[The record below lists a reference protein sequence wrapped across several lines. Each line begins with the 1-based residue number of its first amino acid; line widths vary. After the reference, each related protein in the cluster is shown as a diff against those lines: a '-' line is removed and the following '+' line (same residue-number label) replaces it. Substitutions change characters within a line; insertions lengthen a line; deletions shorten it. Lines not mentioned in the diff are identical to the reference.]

1 MSSIALWF
9 RIIRPQTLFASLCP
23 VLVGLIVT
31 HMLIGPTGS
40 LARLT
45 AVLTAVS
52 ALALQVL
59 SNLIN
64 DYYDYKRGTDKQ
76 GRVGFKRALAEG
88 TVSEKAMLTAC
99 CVALIVAVASGA
111 FLCYIG
117 GWPIVAIGATSLL
130 FAWLYTATPYS
141 LSYLGIADIVCFL
154 FYGPVAT
161 VGTAW
166 LQTGRFSLT
175 ALLLGCVCGCVA
187 VCVLATNN
195 IRDIED
201 DRAVGKR
208 TFPVRF
214 GKNAARVGVALMLV
228 GAEAFALLA
237 LKGCPSVWLMLVPFG
252 VSVFLYVR
260 LLKAQGAQ
268 YNLCLFRFGL
278 LNACYVLAALAAVAL

>member
-1 MSSIALWF
+1 MQKIKLWF
-9 RIIRPQTLFASLCP
+9 GICRPRTLFASICP
-23 VLVGLIVT
+23 VLMGFIAVGGMPRPVVATVT
-31 HMLIGPTGS
+31 LFCG
-40 LARLT
+40 
-45 AVLTAVS
+45 VS
-52 ALALQVL
+52 LQVL

-64 DYYDYKRGTDKQ
+64 DYYDFRRGSDKA
-76 GRVGFKRALAEG
+76 GRVGPSRALAEG
-88 TVSEKAMLTAC
+88 LVAEVQMRRACLIALGLSVAEGIYLVLT
-99 CVALIVAVASGA
+99 
-111 FLCYIG
+111 G
-117 GWPIVAIGATSLL
+117 GWVILAIGVLSIF
-130 FAWLYTATPYS
+130 FAWIYTATPHS

-175 ALLLGCVCGCVA
+175 ALMLGCVCGCVA

-214 GKNAARVGVALMLV
+214 GKNAARVGVALMLM

-237 LKGCPSVWLMLVPFG
+237 LKGSSSVWLMLVPFG

>member
-1 MSSIALWF
+1 MQKIKLWF
-9 RIIRPQTLFASLCP
+9 GICRPRTLFASICP
-23 VLVGLIVT
+23 VLMGFIAVGGMPRPVVAAVT
-31 HMLIGPTGS
+31 LLCG
-40 LARLT
+40 
-45 AVLTAVS
+45 VS
-52 ALALQVL
+52 LQVL

-64 DYYDYKRGTDKQ
+64 DYYDFRRGSDKA
-76 GRVGFKRALAEG
+76 GRVGPSRALAEG
-88 TVSEKAMLTAC
+88 LVAEVQMRRACLIALGLSVAEGIYLVLT
-99 CVALIVAVASGA
+99 
-111 FLCYIG
+111 G
-117 GWPIVAIGATSLL
+117 GWVILAIGVLSIF
-130 FAWLYTATPYS
+130 FAWIYTATPHS

-161 VGTAW
+161 VGSAW

-175 ALLLGCVCGCVA
+175 ALMLGCVCGCVA

-237 LKGCPSVWLMLVPFG
+237 LKGSPSVWLMLVPFG

>member
-1 MSSIALWF
+1 
-9 RIIRPQTLFASLCP
+9 
-23 VLVGLIVT
+23 
-31 HMLIGPTGS
+31 
-40 LARLT
+40 
-45 AVLTAVS
+45 
-52 ALALQVL
+52 VL
-59 SNLIN
+59 SI
-64 DYYDYKRGTDKQ
+64 
-76 GRVGFKRALAEG
+76 F
-88 TVSEKAMLTAC
+88 
-99 CVALIVAVASGA
+99 
-111 FLCYIG
+111 
-117 GWPIVAIGATSLL
+117 
-130 FAWLYTATPYS
+130 FAWIYTATPHS

-237 LKGCPSVWLMLVPFG
+237 LKGCPSVWLVLVPFG

>member
-1 MSSIALWF
+1 MQKIKLWF
-9 RIIRPQTLFASLCP
+9 GICRPRTLFASICP
-23 VLVGLIVT
+23 VLMGFIAVGGMPRPVVATVT
-31 HMLIGPTGS
+31 LLCG
-40 LARLT
+40 
-45 AVLTAVS
+45 VS
-52 ALALQVL
+52 LQVL

-64 DYYDYKRGTDKQ
+64 DYYDFRRGSDKA
-76 GRVGFKRALAEG
+76 GRVGPSRALAEG
-88 TVSEKAMLTAC
+88 LVAEVQMRRACLIALGLSVAEGIYLVLT
-99 CVALIVAVASGA
+99 
-111 FLCYIG
+111 G
-117 GWPIVAIGATSLL
+117 GWVILAIGVLSIF
-130 FAWLYTATPYS
+130 FAWIYTATPHS

-175 ALLLGCVCGCVA
+175 ALMLGCVCGCVA

-237 LKGCPSVWLMLVPFG
+237 LKGCPSVWLVLVPFG

-278 LNACYVLAALAAVAL
+278 LNACYVLAALATVAL

>member
-1 MSSIALWF
+1 MQKIKLWF
-9 RIIRPQTLFASLCP
+9 GICRPRTLFASICP
-23 VLVGLIVT
+23 VLMGFIAVGGMPRPVVAAVT
-31 HMLIGPTGS
+31 LLCG
-40 LARLT
+40 
-45 AVLTAVS
+45 VS
-52 ALALQVL
+52 LQVL

-64 DYYDYKRGTDKQ
+64 DYYDFRRGSDKA
-76 GRVGFKRALAEG
+76 GRVGPSRALAEG
-88 TVSEKAMLTAC
+88 LVAEVQMRRACLIALGLSVAEGIYLVLT
-99 CVALIVAVASGA
+99 
-111 FLCYIG
+111 G
-117 GWPIVAIGATSLL
+117 GWVILAIGVLSIF
-130 FAWLYTATPYS
+130 FAWIYTATPHS

-237 LKGCPSVWLMLVPFG
+237 LKGSPSVWLMLVPFG

>member
-1 MSSIALWF
+1 MQKIKLWF
-9 RIIRPQTLFASLCP
+9 GICRPRTLFASICP
-23 VLVGLIVT
+23 VLMGFITVGGMPRPVVATVT
-31 HMLIGPTGS
+31 LLCG
-40 LARLT
+40 
-45 AVLTAVS
+45 VS
-52 ALALQVL
+52 LQVL

-64 DYYDYKRGTDKQ
+64 DYYDYRRGSDKA
-76 GRVGFKRALAEG
+76 GRVGPSRALAEG
-88 TVSEKAMLTAC
+88 LVTEVQMRRACLIALGLSVAEGIYLVLT
-99 CVALIVAVASGA
+99 
-111 FLCYIG
+111 G
-117 GWPIVAIGATSLL
+117 GWVILAIGVLSIF
-130 FAWLYTATPYS
+130 FAWIYTATPHS

-214 GKNAARVGVALMLV
+214 GKKAARVGVALMLV

-260 LLKAQGAQ
+260 LLKAQGEQ

>member
-1 MSSIALWF
+1 MQKIKLWF
-9 RIIRPQTLFASLCP
+9 GICRPRTLFASICP
-23 VLVGLIVT
+23 VLMGFIAVGGMPCPVVATVT
-31 HMLIGPTGS
+31 LLCG
-40 LARLT
+40 
-45 AVLTAVS
+45 VS
-52 ALALQVL
+52 LQVL

-64 DYYDYKRGTDKQ
+64 DYYDFRRGSDKA
-76 GRVGFKRALAEG
+76 GRVGPSRALAEG
-88 TVSEKAMLTAC
+88 LVTEVQMRRACLIALGLSVAEGIYLVLT
-99 CVALIVAVASGA
+99 
-111 FLCYIG
+111 G
-117 GWPIVAIGATSLL
+117 GWVILAIGVLSIF
-130 FAWLYTATPYS
+130 FAWIYTATPHS

>member
-1 MSSIALWF
+1 MQKIKLWF
-9 RIIRPQTLFASLCP
+9 GICRPRTLFASICP
-23 VLVGLIVT
+23 VLMGFIAVGGMPRPVVAAVT
-31 HMLIGPTGS
+31 LLCG
-40 LARLT
+40 
-45 AVLTAVS
+45 VS
-52 ALALQVL
+52 LQVL

-64 DYYDYKRGTDKQ
+64 DYYDFRRGSDKA
-76 GRVGFKRALAEG
+76 GRVGPSRALAEG
-88 TVSEKAMLTAC
+88 LVAEVQMRRACLIALGLSVAEGIYLVLT
-99 CVALIVAVASGA
+99 
-111 FLCYIG
+111 G
-117 GWPIVAIGATSLL
+117 GWAILAIGVLSIF
-130 FAWLYTATPYS
+130 FAWIYTATPHS

-237 LKGCPSVWLMLVPFG
+237 LKGSPSVWLMLVPFG

-278 LNACYVLAALAAVAL
+278 LNVCYVLAALAAVAL

>member
-1 MSSIALWF
+1 MQKIKLWF
-9 RIIRPQTLFASLCP
+9 GICRPRTLFASICP
-23 VLVGLIVT
+23 VLMGFIAVGGMPRPVVATVT
-31 HMLIGPTGS
+31 LLCG
-40 LARLT
+40 
-45 AVLTAVS
+45 VS
-52 ALALQVL
+52 LQVL

-64 DYYDYKRGTDKQ
+64 DYYDFRRGSDKA
-76 GRVGFKRALAEG
+76 GRVGPSRALAEG
-88 TVSEKAMLTAC
+88 LVAEVQMRRACLIALGLSVAEGIYLVLT
-99 CVALIVAVASGA
+99 
-111 FLCYIG
+111 G
-117 GWPIVAIGATSLL
+117 GWVILAIGVLSIF
-130 FAWLYTATPYS
+130 FAWIYTATPHS

-237 LKGCPSVWLMLVPFG
+237 LKGSPSVWLMLVPFG

-260 LLKAQGAQ
+260 LLNAQGAQ

>member
-1 MSSIALWF
+1 MQKIKLWF
-9 RIIRPQTLFASLCP
+9 GICRPRTLFASICP
-23 VLVGLIVT
+23 VLMGFIAVGGMPRPVVATVT
-31 HMLIGPTGS
+31 LLCG
-40 LARLT
+40 
-45 AVLTAVS
+45 VS
-52 ALALQVL
+52 LQVL

-64 DYYDYKRGTDKQ
+64 DYYDFRRGSDKA
-76 GRVGFKRALAEG
+76 GRVGPSRALAEG
-88 TVSEKAMLTAC
+88 LVAEVQMRRACLIALGLSVAEGIYLVLT
-99 CVALIVAVASGA
+99 
-111 FLCYIG
+111 G
-117 GWPIVAIGATSLL
+117 GWVILAIGVLSIF
-130 FAWLYTATPYS
+130 FAWIYTATPHS

-237 LKGCPSVWLMLVPFG
+237 LKGSPSVWLMLVPFG

>member
-1 MSSIALWF
+1 MQKIKLWF
-9 RIIRPQTLFASLCP
+9 GICRPRTLFASICP
-23 VLVGLIVT
+23 VLMGFIAVGGMPRPVVATVT
-31 HMLIGPTGS
+31 LLCG
-40 LARLT
+40 
-45 AVLTAVS
+45 VS
-52 ALALQVL
+52 LQVL

-64 DYYDYKRGTDKQ
+64 DYYDFRRGSDKA
-76 GRVGFKRALAEG
+76 GRVGPSRALAEG
-88 TVSEKAMLTAC
+88 LVAEVQMRRACLIALGLSVAEGIYLVLT
-99 CVALIVAVASGA
+99 
-111 FLCYIG
+111 G
-117 GWPIVAIGATSLL
+117 GWVILAIGVLSIF
-130 FAWLYTATPYS
+130 FAWIYTATPHS

-175 ALLLGCVCGCVA
+175 ALMLGCVCGCVA

-237 LKGCPSVWLMLVPFG
+237 LKGSPSVWLMLVPFG

>member
-1 MSSIALWF
+1 MQKIKLWF
-9 RIIRPQTLFASLCP
+9 GICRPRTLFASICP
-23 VLVGLIVT
+23 VLMGFIAVGGMPRPVVAAVT
-31 HMLIGPTGS
+31 LLCG
-40 LARLT
+40 
-45 AVLTAVS
+45 VS
-52 ALALQVL
+52 LQVL

-64 DYYDYKRGTDKQ
+64 DYYDFRRGSDKA
-76 GRVGFKRALAEG
+76 GRVGPSRALAEG
-88 TVSEKAMLTAC
+88 LVTEVQMRRACLIALGLSVAEGIYLVLT
-99 CVALIVAVASGA
+99 
-111 FLCYIG
+111 G
-117 GWPIVAIGATSLL
+117 GWVILAIGVLSIF
-130 FAWLYTATPYS
+130 FAWIYTATPHS

-175 ALLLGCVCGCVA
+175 ALMLGCVCGCVA

-237 LKGCPSVWLMLVPFG
+237 LKGCPSVWLMLVPLG

>member
-1 MSSIALWF
+1 MQKIKLWF
-9 RIIRPQTLFASLCP
+9 GICRPRTLFASICP
-23 VLVGLIVT
+23 VLMGFIAVGGMPRAVVAAVT
-31 HMLIGPTGS
+31 LLCG
-40 LARLT
+40 
-45 AVLTAVS
+45 VS
-52 ALALQVL
+52 LQVL

-64 DYYDYKRGTDKQ
+64 DYYDFRRGSDKA
-76 GRVGFKRALAEG
+76 GRVGPSRALAEG
-88 TVSEKAMLTAC
+88 LVTEVQMRRACLIALGLSVAEGIYLVLT
-99 CVALIVAVASGA
+99 
-111 FLCYIG
+111 G
-117 GWPIVAIGATSLL
+117 GWVILAIGVLSIF
-130 FAWLYTATPYS
+130 FAWIYTATPHS

-237 LKGCPSVWLMLVPFG
+237 LKGSPSVWLMLVPFG

>member
-1 MSSIALWF
+1 MQKIKLWF
-9 RIIRPQTLFASLCP
+9 GICRPRTLFASICP
-23 VLVGLIVT
+23 VLMGFIAVGGMPRPVVAAVT
-31 HMLIGPTGS
+31 LLCG
-40 LARLT
+40 
-45 AVLTAVS
+45 VS
-52 ALALQVL
+52 LQVL

-64 DYYDYKRGTDKQ
+64 DYYDFRRGSDKA
-76 GRVGFKRALAEG
+76 GRVGPSRALAEG
-88 TVSEKAMLTAC
+88 LVAEVQMRRACLIALGLSVAEGIYLVLT
-99 CVALIVAVASGA
+99 
-111 FLCYIG
+111 G
-117 GWPIVAIGATSLL
+117 GWVILAIGVLSIF
-130 FAWLYTATPYS
+130 FAWIYTATPHS

>member
-1 MSSIALWF
+1 MQKIKLWF
-9 RIIRPQTLFASLCP
+9 GICRPRTLFASICP
-23 VLVGLIVT
+23 VLMGFIAVGGMPRPVVATVT
-31 HMLIGPTGS
+31 LLCG
-40 LARLT
+40 
-45 AVLTAVS
+45 VS
-52 ALALQVL
+52 LQVL

-64 DYYDYKRGTDKQ
+64 DYYDFRRGSDKA
-76 GRVGFKRALAEG
+76 GRVGPSRALAEG
-88 TVSEKAMLTAC
+88 LVAEVQMRRACLIALGLSVAEGIYLVLT
-99 CVALIVAVASGA
+99 
-111 FLCYIG
+111 G
-117 GWPIVAIGATSLL
+117 GWVILAIGVLSIF
-130 FAWLYTATPYS
+130 FAWIYTATPHS

>member
-1 MSSIALWF
+1 MQKIKLWF
-9 RIIRPQTLFASLCP
+9 GICRPRTLFASICP
-23 VLVGLIVT
+23 VLMGFIAVGGMPRPVVATVT
-31 HMLIGPTGS
+31 LLCG
-40 LARLT
+40 
-45 AVLTAVS
+45 VS
-52 ALALQVL
+52 LQVL

-64 DYYDYKRGTDKQ
+64 DYYDFRRGSDKA
-76 GRVGFKRALAEG
+76 GRVGPSRALAEG
-88 TVSEKAMLTAC
+88 LVAEVQMRRACLIALGLSVAEGIYLVLT
-99 CVALIVAVASGA
+99 
-111 FLCYIG
+111 G
-117 GWPIVAIGATSLL
+117 GWVILAIGVLSIF
-130 FAWLYTATPYS
+130 FAWIYTATPHS

-175 ALLLGCVCGCVA
+175 ALMLGCVCGCVA

-237 LKGCPSVWLMLVPFG
+237 LKGCQSVWLMLVPFG